1 LYPLN
6 EQAITPN
13 KPYNKSP
20 PILPHLIPKYHPH
33 PHSSIYQPILTI
45 PQHFTYP
52 YPLLHPQP
60 NFPSIHPHP
69 PPPIPYTQP
78 PITKITLQLLPHINK

>member
-1 LYPLN
+1 
-6 EQAITPN
+6 
-13 KPYNKSP
+13 
-20 PILPHLIPKYHPH
+20 YHPH
-33 PHSSIYQPILTI
+33 AHSSIYQAILTI

-78 PITKITLQLLPHINK
+78 PITKITLQLLPHINKHTIGFIDNYDP